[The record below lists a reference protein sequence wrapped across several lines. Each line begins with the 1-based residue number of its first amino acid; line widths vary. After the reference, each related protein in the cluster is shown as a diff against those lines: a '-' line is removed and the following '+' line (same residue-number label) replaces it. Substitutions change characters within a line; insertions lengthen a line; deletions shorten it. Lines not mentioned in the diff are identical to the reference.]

1 MWYYNS
7 NENFVNQL
15 INAYGNCSFTYWTCI
30 PHRGIINLLVPALCF
45 KISRFQDNSMTSLAT
60 QKSANGRDFSQVQV
74 INRAAAILRAIR
86 ASGGLSLSQLAR
98 EVGLARTTVYRIV
111 TTLES
116 EGLLTTSDPGGKI
129 QLGIELVSLGA
140 AVRTDVRRELRPFL
154 EELSLRVDETVDLA
168 VLDKDQVLFL
178 DQIVR
183 LRRLHA
189 VSGIGIQFPL
199 HCTANGKALLS
210 TLTTDEILHMFP
222 EELQVYTPNTIQT
235 RTQLIQELGTVRMD
249 GVAYDREEHTLGICA
264 VGAVVYTPINTVA
277 AISIPVPSV
286 RFYGNEEKLI
296 TELLNICQMVNSRY
310 RTV

>member
-1 MWYYNS
+1 LQQITQAWS
-7 NENFVNQL
+7 RSEDNF
-15 INAYGNCSFTYWTCI
+15 
-30 PHRGIINLLVPALCF
+30 
-45 KISRFQDNSMTSLAT
+45 MTLLAT
-60 QKSANGRDFSQVQV
+60 QKSANSRNFSQVQV

-86 ASGGLSLSQLAR
+86 ASGGLTLSQLAR

-111 TTLES
+111 ATLES

-129 QLGIELVSLGA
+129 QLGIELVSMGA
-140 AVRTDVRRELRPFL
+140 AVRTDVRRELRPYL

-168 VLDKDQVLFL
+168 VLDKDHVLFL

-189 VSGIGIQFPL
+189 VSGVGIVFPL

-210 TLTTDEILHMFP
+210 TLPVDEIMSKFP
-222 EELQVYTPNTIQT
+222 ENLQVYTPNTIQT
-235 RTQLIQELGTVRMD
+235 RTQLIQELGTVRLD

-264 VGAVVYTPINTVA
+264 VGAVVYTPIDTVA
-277 AISIPVPSV
+277 AITIPVPAV

-296 TELLNICQMVNSRY
+296 SELLQICQIVNARY
-310 RTV
+310 RTT